1 MEAKGRTTAGT
12 AVEAGGVVS
21 LAVSAVEPN
30 VDMFGPRGYGEI
42 LGAFLPGC
50 FCATAVATPPAG
62 VFAADGRGE
71 GGSLED
77 LWLEP
82 GSSKP
87 TSRAKCS
94 QHHIRQHSRNT
105 AVIQP

>member
-1 MEAKGRTTAGT
+1 M
-12 AVEAGGVVS
+12 S
-21 LAVSAVEPN
+21 LAVSAVALK
-30 VDMFGPRGYGEI
+30 VDMLGPRGYGEI

-50 FCATAVATPPAG
+50 FCATAVATLLAA

-82 GSSKP
+82 VSSKP
-87 TSRAKCS
+87 VNIAQCSR
-94 QHHIRQHSRNT
+94 HHITQHSRNT
-105 AVIQP
+105 DIAISSDKGKAQYILHTKPQPW

>member
-1 MEAKGRTTAGT
+1 
-12 AVEAGGVVS
+12 
-21 LAVSAVEPN
+21 VSAVEPN

-50 FCATAVATPPAG
+50 FCATAVATPPAR

-71 GGSLED
+71 GGSLEV

-82 GSSKP
+82 DSSKP
-87 TSRAKCS
+87 ASRAKCS
-94 QHHIRQHSRNT
+94 QHHIRQHSRRS
-105 AVIQP
+105 AVTQPSHGNLLRLG